1 MNVSQR
7 DTANSLFGS
16 SGIRRVADA
25 GLIQLMLETGF
36 CVGETDRS
44 IVGCDHRTSSDALKY
59 AFIAGLT
66 AAGCEAYDAGIAPTP
81 TIAYAAREFNVG
93 AMITASHN
101 PPQYN
106 GLKLVNPNGSSFNG
120 EQRKRI
126 ETCIAMK
133 TYGTASWKDM
143 KKRVEH
149 HGAVDNH
156 IARILEDFGKGS
168 ELKVVVDCRCGAAS
182 AVTPRLLQEMGCEVI
197 SINCVHDGLFQ
208 YLEPTSESLQELS
221 RTVLEHK
228 ADLGIAND
236 GDGDRMVAVDDM
248 GRIIPGD
255 KIMAIFSQQM
265 HVKKLV
271 TALDTSMLID
281 ELGLEVKR
289 TRVGDAYVSEELV
302 KGGDFGG
309 EQSGCWIFPSVS
321 FCPDGIYASAMIVDI
336 LKDKSLSQ
344 LADAVPEYPVIK
356 TSLAGDVSLEKVSDG
371 LSRLD
376 HISMEAIDGV
386 RLTFKDGWALV
397 RSSGTEPKVRITV
410 ESKTEA
416 GVQELYDAVMKV
428 INNCRTD

>member
-1 MNVSQR
+1 MKASQR
-7 DTANSLFGS
+7 ETANSLFGS

-25 GLIQLMLETGF
+25 GLIRLMLETGF
-36 CVGETDRS
+36 CLGEADRS
-44 IVGCDHRTSSDALKY
+44 IVGCDHRISSEALKY

-81 TIAYAAREFNVG
+81 TIAYATREFNVG
-93 AMITASHN
+93 AIITASHN
-101 PPQYN
+101 PPEYN
-106 GLKLVNPNGSSFNG
+106 GLKLVNPNGSSFNR

-126 ETCIAMK
+126 ETHIAMK
-133 TYGTASWKDM
+133 TYGTTSWKDM

-149 HGAVDNH
+149 HDAVDNH

-197 SINCVHDGLFQ
+197 SMNCVHDGLFQ
-208 YLEPTSESLQELS
+208 YLEPTSQSLQQLS
-221 RTVLEHK
+221 RKVLEHK
-228 ADLGIAND
+228 ANLGIAND
-236 GDGDRMVAVDDM
+236 GDGDRMVVVDDM

-255 KIMAIFSQQM
+255 KLMAIFSQQM
-265 HVKKLV
+265 HIKKLV

-309 EQSGCWIFPSVS
+309 EQSGCWIFPTVS
-321 FCPDGIYASAMIVDI
+321 LCPDGIYASAMIIDI
-336 LKDKSLSQ
+336 LRDKRLSQ
-344 LADAVPEYPVIK
+344 LADAVPDYPIIK
-356 TSLAGDVSLEKVSDG
+356 TSIAADIPLEKVSKG
-371 LSRLD
+371 LSQLD
-376 HISMEAIDGV
+376 HSSMEAIDGV

-397 RSSGTEPKVRITV
+397 RPSGTEPKMRITV
-410 ESKTEA
+410 ESKTDD
-416 GVQELYDAVMKV
+416 GVQKLYDTVMKV
-428 INNCRTD
+428 INDCRID